1 MAYRQKLAKKQK
13 YKFPLC
19 GQSITD
25 GSEGLETHH
34 KTPRVK
40 GGTDEYKNLE
50 LVHISCHLEYHEVF
64 PAKGDIPN
72 DAQLRAVKK
81 YIRNKKLSGL
91 I

>member
-1 MAYRQKLAKKQK
+1 VAYRQKLAKKQK